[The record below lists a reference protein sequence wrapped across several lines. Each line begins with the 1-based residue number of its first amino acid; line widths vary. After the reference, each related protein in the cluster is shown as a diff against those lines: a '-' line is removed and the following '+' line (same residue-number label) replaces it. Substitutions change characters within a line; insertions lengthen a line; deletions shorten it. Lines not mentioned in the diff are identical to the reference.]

1 MILKT
6 KKENIIKIFEALNE
20 DPLSPVSLNKIVKP
34 YYDNIKDIAVSYSD
48 FAKEKLFIKS
58 RYKTQREK
66 YGELVDLYLIDSDTG
81 DIYSA
86 LFKIKS
92 NKEYILQSSFIKKE
106 DFYNPNENSK
116 IGYYFDYDNP
126 YIMHKEAN
134 VTLMTKGLSDINVI
148 VSKSLHEKLPCSPDI
163 LKSLFVNLLSGHNF
177 QDDIDMLFL
186 LGDID
191 EIKSMLTVNQDF
203 LKISFNGLKK
213 VENNYDSKNENNSHK
228 NKI

>member
-1 MILKT
+1 MILTTSK
-6 KKENIIKIFEALNE
+6 
-20 DPLSPVSLNKIVKP
+20 
-34 YYDNIKDIAVSYSD
+34 DNIMKVFEEINNNPLKPILLKEILNPYCQNLKEIEVNYSD

-58 RYKTQREK
+58 RYKNQRTK
-66 YGELVDLYLIDSDTG
+66 YGELLDLYLIDSDSG

-86 LFKIKS
+86 LFKNQD

-126 YIMHKEAN
+126 YIMHKEAD

-163 LKSLFVNLLSGHNF
+163 LKSLFVNLLNGHNF

-213 VENNYDSKNENNSHK
+213 IEKNYDAKNENNSHK